1 MGDGGSKDSG
11 YDDADDIDVKRKVGC
26 GDEADD
32 DSDVNDNGGVDIDN
46 ANGANDGDGMRKTE
60 RDDDTDCSGVNGS
73 DDRDVDGNGVFDT
86 KVVMRLTIVTTKLA
100 GDLAECNGSS
110 KMERRVVVMSLHI
123 FKNEQ

>member
-60 RDDDTDCSGVNGS
+60 
-73 DDRDVDGNGVFDT
+73 
-86 KVVMRLTIVTTKLA
+86 LT
-100 GDLAECNGSS
+100 NS
-110 KMERRVVVMSLHI
+110 
-123 FKNEQ
+123 Q